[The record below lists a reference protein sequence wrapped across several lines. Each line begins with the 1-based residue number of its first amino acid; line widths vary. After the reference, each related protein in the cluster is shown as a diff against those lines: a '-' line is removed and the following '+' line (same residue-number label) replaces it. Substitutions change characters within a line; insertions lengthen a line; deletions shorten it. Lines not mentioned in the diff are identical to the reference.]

1 MIAEDDV
8 DDQLLLKAAFK
19 ETGGQEKLDFV
30 ADGVDLMFYLNKI
43 QGEAEE
49 HGFPDFI
56 LLDLNMPRKNG
67 KEVLK
72 EIKEHPVY
80 KKIPVIIYTT
90 TRDEQE
96 VRRCYEL
103 GANNYIVKPTN
114 FEAMVKI
121 MNNVI
126 SYWLSTAC
134 TAPLNSRVTGTEIQ

>member
-1 MIAEDDV
+1 
-8 DDQLLLKAAFK
+8 LLKAAFN
-19 ETGGQEKLDFV
+19 ENGGQQKLDFV
-30 ADGVDLMFYLNKI
+30 ADGVDLMYYLNQI
-43 QGEAEE
+43 QGEDEDN
-49 HGFPDFI
+49 GFPDFI
-56 LLDLNMPRKNG
+56 MIDLNMPRKNG

-114 FEAMVKI
+114 FETMVKI
-121 MNNVI
+121 VNTVVR
-126 SYWLSTAC
+126 YWLSTAC
-134 TAPLNSRVTGTEIQ
+134 TAPLNSSFSFNSGTEIE